1 MSPYLISG
9 ELRRQKKKELSHLKT
24 YVKNFWYHED
34 IDRVYGTGMDDNTC
48 HKLISEA
55 EKEIKEL
62 ELELSKPSISITR
75 DNKINR
81 IFEE

>member
-34 IDRVYGTGMDDNTC
+34 IDRVYGGGLEDQICDQIIKDT
-48 HKLISEA
+48 E
-55 EKEIKEL
+55 EKIRII
-62 ELELSKPSISITR
+62 ELELSEPHISVVR
-75 DNKINR
+75 EEKINL
-81 IFEE
+81 ILN